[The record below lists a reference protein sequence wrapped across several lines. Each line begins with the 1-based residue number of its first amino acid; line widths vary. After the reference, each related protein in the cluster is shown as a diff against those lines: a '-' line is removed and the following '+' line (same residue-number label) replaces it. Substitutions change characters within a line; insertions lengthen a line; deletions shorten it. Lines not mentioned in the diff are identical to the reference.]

1 LLRDQ
6 PWNREVR
13 SNYYVR
19 RIRGMRIALDL
30 DGVLADTIRVWLRI
44 WNEER
49 FPKLT
54 YESIDTW
61 DFWRKLGI
69 PESEFAGVFARAW
82 RMWEEIPPLEEGLAE
97 KVRRLSE
104 LGRVDVVTGRPVEE
118 RERVVLWLGK
128 HGIDYERLVV
138 GATDKIRL
146 GYNVYIDDSP
156 IVATQGASSGRL
168 VLLRDQP
175 WNREVR
181 SNYYV
186 RRIRGL
192 EEAIRILS
200 ADL

>member
-1 LLRDQ
+1 MRGLNARL
-6 PWNREVR
+6 W
-13 SNYYVR
+13 
-19 RIRGMRIALDL
+19 GMRIALDL
-30 DGVLADTIRVWLRI
+30 DGVLADTIKVWLRI

-118 RERVVLWLGK
+118 RERVVLWLRK
-128 HGIDYERLVV
+128 HGIGYERLVV

-146 GYNVYIDDSP
+146 GYEVYIDDSP

>member
-1 LLRDQ
+1 
-6 PWNREVR
+6 
-13 SNYYVR
+13 
-19 RIRGMRIALDL
+19 
-30 DGVLADTIRVWLRI
+30 
-44 WNEER
+44 
-49 FPKLT
+49 
-54 YESIDTW
+54 
-61 DFWRKLGI
+61 
-69 PESEFAGVFARAW
+69 
-82 RMWEEIPPLEEGLAE
+82 
-97 KVRRLSE
+97 
-104 LGRVDVVTGRPVEE
+104 VTGRPVEE
-118 RERVVLWLGK
+118 RERVVLWLRK

-146 GYNVYIDDSP
+146 GYEVYIDDSP

-175 WNREVR
+175 WNREVW